1 MDLKIL
7 QTYPMPEADLAVLR
21 ELGQI
26 KLVHS
31 DDVEVLKR
39 EARDAHVIVCGT
51 EPITAEVISAATDLR
66 AIDRFGAG
74 YDNIDVAAATA
85 RNIPIFYSPKVN
97 AQTVAEHTV
106 ALMLATSCNVAR
118 GDRSVR
124 VEGFYMRPRVLGRE
138 VGGKTL
144 GVVGFGEIGARVAR
158 ICQHGLGMQ
167 LLVNTA
173 HPDPQRLVDA
183 GVEGRF
189 VDLEELMSESDVVTV
204 HVILQASTE
213 GLISRSLIDRMK
225 PTAFLV
231 NTSRGALLDEQA
243 LIDALEEGRI
253 AGAGLDVYTIE
264 PPEPDNPLLQME
276 KVAITPHIAS
286 NSHEAF
292 HRMGVLCH
300 SSTAEF
306 LRGGRPEVVVNP
318 EVYDR
323 L

>member
-1 MDLKIL
+1 MRYNIL
-7 QTYPMPEADLAVLR
+7 QTYPMPAADLAVLA
-21 ELGQI
+21 ELGDI
-26 KLVHS
+26 RLVHS

-51 EPITAEVISAATDLR
+51 EPINAEVIAAATDLR

-85 RNIPIFYSPKVN
+85 RNVPIFYSPKVN
-97 AQTVAEHTV
+97 APTVAEFTL
-106 ALMLATSCNVAR
+106 ALILAATCNVAR

-124 VEGFYMRPRVLGRE
+124 VEGFALRPRVLGRE
-138 VGGKTL
+138 IGGKTL

-158 ICQHGLGMQ
+158 ICQHGLGME

-173 HPDPQRLVDA
+173 NPDPRRLADA
-183 GVEGRF
+183 GVKGRF
-189 VDLEELMSESDVVTV
+189 VELDELMAASDVVTV
-204 HVILQASTE
+204 HVFLQETTQ
-213 GLISRSLIDRMK
+213 GLISREMIDRMK

-243 LIDALEEGRI
+243 LIDALAEGRI
-253 AGAGLDVYTIE
+253 AGAGLDVFTIE

-276 KVAITPHIAS
+276 NVALTPHIAS

-292 HRMGVLCH
+292 HRIGHLCH

-306 LRGGRPEVVVNP
+306 LRGGRPATVVNP